1 MNKLLLF
8 LLSFFFSF
16 ISLSQTKEEAL
27 RDAKI
32 TADATL
38 KSDYKTVLAYTYTP
52 VLKVMGGKKKALR
65 LISKSMEDM
74 RKQGFAF
81 ESAEVVSCS
90 EIVEEQNQKR
100 CFINNTYV
108 MLFNDYRITSKA
120 YLLGIYN

>member
-1 MNKLLLF
+1 
-8 LLSFFFSF
+8 
-16 ISLSQTKEEAL
+16 
-27 RDAKI
+27 
-32 TADATL
+32 
-38 KSDYKTVLAYTYTP
+38 
-52 VLKVMGGKKKALR
+52 
-65 LISKSMEDM
+65 MEDM